1 MAAKPRTYVAAPDF
15 TPLPFGLLTALADS
29 IRRPADNHWQ
39 MGVNYEPVCAQSD
52 TTFGDCFAVSGTG
65 LDPVGEPPSKTAT
78 ESLQIRG
85 ATPFTVFTEIDCSAV
100 GFWDR
105 ANDLVRES
113 FTQSEQ
119 EQVERAFWTGLAGGQ
134 PVVFPHLAEDEE
146 IIDNFGILLQT
157 AATVV
162 SGNSTPVDIVVG
174 LAHLESELA
183 SCYDG
188 VGVIHAP
195 RSLLPFMAAEH
206 LIVRENGSYR
216 TVGGNLVV
224 FGAGYT
230 GSGPDGV
237 VPSGSA
243 WMYATGAMFIYQ
255 SEPLILEPTG
265 RNANAFDRTNN
276 TVRAIAERTYVLG
289 WDCCH
294 LAVHVET
301 VI

>member
-1 MAAKPRTYVAAPDF
+1 MPAKPRTYVAAPDF

-29 IRRPADNHWQ
+29 IRRPTDSHWQ
-39 MGVNYEPVCAQSD
+39 MGVNYEPICAEST
-52 TTFGDCFAVSGTG
+52 TTFGDCFTVSGTG

-78 ESLQIRG
+78 AVVGLRG
-85 ATPFTVFTEIDCSAV
+85 ATPFTVYSEIDCSAV

-105 ANDLVRES
+105 AAES
-113 FTQSEQ
+113 IRDSLTQSEQ
-119 EQVERAFWTGLAGGQ
+119 EQVERAFWTGLAAGQ
-134 PVVFPHLAEDEE
+134 PVVFPHLAADTEVADQ
-146 IIDNFGILLQT
+146 FGITLQT

-174 LAHLESELA
+174 LAHLEAELA

-188 VGVIHAP
+188 VGIIHAP
-195 RSLLPFMAAEH
+195 RSLLPFMASQH
-206 LIVRENGSYR
+206 LIVREDGFYR
-216 TVGGNLVV
+216 TVGGNVIV

-243 WMYATGAMFIYQ
+243 WMYGTGSMFIYQ
-255 SEPLILEPTG
+255 SEPLILDPTG
-265 RNANAFDRTNN
+265 RNANAFDRANN